1 MKKKKEE
8 EGEGEESVEV
18 DRGLQHCN
26 VVVKHTCNTLWTFYC
41 LVVHH
46 ARRTRRGEK
55 DGLLGLVVHLADGA
69 RGTAEHGE
77 AVGHKTAVDAVR
89 VADVAAPARR
99 HEAVAEGGEETVE
112 AAVAGRGKGHDAG
125 GAG

>member
-1 MKKKKEE
+1 MKKKEE
-8 EGEGEESVEV
+8 EEGEEEESGGRARSRV
-18 DRGLQHCN
+18 D
-26 VVVKHTCNTLWTFYC
+26 KHIEHIGRYFF

-77 AVGHKTAVDAVR
+77 AVGHKAAVDAVR